1 MLSCVFLYLI
11 LVPDCI
17 KCGYSV
23 APMAI
28 LGFTYCVYGV
38 VVWSAIPYVVQPYA
52 VGTAFGVVVA
62 VLNLGL
68 AVAPVIVGWLCDITG
83 NYEIVTMFFFVCG
96 LMSVASS
103 LLLQINDEKTG
114 RVLNA
119 PCIYEDEMS
128 LSQDLSQN
136 ESYKGLSLNQYE

>member
-1 MLSCVFLYLI
+1 MYLYLI

-23 APMAI
+23 APMVI

-38 VVWSAIPYVVQPYA
+38 VVWSAIPYIVQPYA

-68 AVAPVIVGWLCDITG
+68 AVAPVIVGWLRDSTG

-96 LMSVASS
+96 LMSVATS
-103 LLLQINDEKTG
+103 LLLHINDEKTG

-119 PCIYEDEMS
+119 PCKYENEIS
-128 LSQDLSQN
+128 LSQDLSEN
-136 ESYKGLSLNQYE
+136 ESDKVLSLNQCE